1 MKYSHTKILS
11 AGCILLSLAA
21 CSDNNNT
28 DTTNAAVTK
37 TYAVKITNLTQNQP
51 MSPPA
56 AILHDSSFSVWNIGT
71 AASSALEMLAEGGSN
86 GALLA
91 LQSGKPQFD
100 AGAPL
105 APGGSINFT
114 LSSDNNLD
122 RLTIAA
128 MLVNTN
134 DAFTGLNGREL
145 SQLSI
150 GQTMIIETNVYDAG
164 TENNTELAG
173 TMPGPADG
181 GEGFNALNDDITQ
194 VVTLHGGVVT
204 SDDGYNDSVLNES
217 HRFDNPAMRISI
229 TAM

>member
-1 MKYSHTKILS
+1 MKYSHTKILT
-11 AGCILLSLAA
+11 ACGMALSLAA
-21 CSDNNNT
+21 CSDNET
-28 DTTNAAVTK
+28 VSGSK
-37 TYAVKITNLTQNQP
+37 TYTISITNLTQNQP

-56 AILHDSSFSVWNIGT
+56 AILHGGNFSAWRIGS
-71 AASSALEMLAEGGSN
+71 AASTALEMLAEGGSN

-91 LQSGKPQFD
+91 LQADKPQFD

-105 APGGSINFT
+105 APGASLSFT
-114 LSSDNNLD
+114 LSTDNAFD
-122 RLTIAA
+122 RLTIAS

-134 DAFTGLNGREL
+134 DAFSGINAMEL
-145 SQLSI
+145 SQLSS
-150 GQTMIIETNVYDAG
+150 GQTMIVDAYTYDAG
-164 TENNTELAG
+164 TENNSELAG
-173 TMPGPADG
+173 SMPGPADG

-204 SDDGYNDSVLNES
+204 ADDGYSVSVLNES